1 MKGLKLDISIRDD
14 EFQGMEDTYRREGLT
29 VGSDYMRIHGVDFD
43 MEVKY
48 SDLIMGRRIG
58 QGACSS
64 VNIAKHAETGEM
76 FAVKMFNVYDENQS
90 KQLIKE
96 ICMLSVV
103 KCDSLISLKGAFHDE
118 GSIGI
123 IIEYMDR
130 GSLEFMLEEDINVNE
145 QVMAAIVYQIL
156 WGLGY
161 LHYDNRLHRDIKP
174 GNILINSKGEVKLSD
189 FGISRSLDSSEAM
202 SRTAV
207 GSFRYMSPE
216 RLLGDHYD
224 ASGDIWSV
232 GIMMLQ
238 LWIKKYPF
246 EDNISTPIDLLTE
259 LEGLQLDSLLEIY
272 DLPRLMGHVVMNMMA
287 PDPVDRANCMELL
300 EYRWFQES
308 GICHISDAQQIVEKW
323 LYHLEKKAAEIK
335 GASGGGNRHI
345 KRSGSD
351 EPLPPQKR
359 YSPESHADSRHKHNK
374 NNNHND
380 YIERNTNRYSDS
392 QELANAE
399 MEYRSSNH
407 TATDSFHSTKE
418 SAYEDDFEDDVDD
431 RMPKNG
437 SRVNDQNI
445 MNGLR
450 VLDQRN
456 HRVDNMIDIND
467 KNLTKKTNGVRYRDD
482 RLNIDQNSRIASKYK

>member
-43 MEVKY
+43 MEVRY

-64 VNIAKHAETGEM
+64 VNIAKHSETGEM

-130 GSLEFMLEEDINVNE
+130 GSLEFMLEEEINVNE
-145 QVMAAIVYQIL
+145 QVMAAIIYQIL

-174 GNILINSKGEVKLSD
+174 GNILINAKGEVKLSD
-189 FGISRSLDSSEAM
+189 FGISRSLDNSSAM
-202 SRTAV
+202 SRTSV

-224 ASGDIWSV
+224 TSGDIWSV

-238 LWIKKYPF
+238 LWTKKYPF

-259 LEGLQLDSLLEIY
+259 LEGLQLDSLLRIY
-272 DLPRLMGHVVMNMMA
+272 NFPRLMGHVVINMMA

-308 GICHISDAQQIVEKW
+308 GVCNILDAQQIVEKW
-323 LYHLEKKAAEIK
+323 LYYSEKKAADLWMKKNDKGNDKRTTDGGNSRIK
-335 GASGGGNRHI
+335 GGG
-345 KRSGSD
+345 SE
-351 EPLPPQKR
+351 EPPHKISPQAQ
-359 YSPESHADSRHKHNK
+359 ADSRHKYYEK
-374 NNNHND
+374 D
-380 YIERNTNRYSDS
+380 YYHSDYVERNTSKFTES
-392 QELANAE
+392 QEMENAE
-399 MEYRSSNH
+399 MEYRLSDH
-407 TATDSFHSTKE
+407 TIYDSFHSTKE
-418 SAYEDDFEDDVDD
+418 SAYEDDFEDDIDD
-431 RMPKNG
+431 RIPKNG
-437 SRVNDQNI
+437 CNLKNSLKTIEQKPY
-445 MNGLR
+445 
-450 VLDQRN
+450 
-456 HRVDNMIDIND
+456 RVDISDRKLVTQKMIDERNRD
-467 KNLTKKTNGVRYRDD
+467 NGKS
-482 RLNIDQNSRIASKYK
+482 NIASRYK